1 MEIASQED
9 HDMPIPL
16 NTTFGGG
23 GGGGG
28 SHGHMIYHHH
38 DHHVASSAPPTHNN
52 NITTQPPQMPLHG
65 NGHGNNYDHHH
76 HLQSPHQVGYNA
88 IIKKPMIKYKECLKN
103 HAAAMGGN
111 ATDGCGEFMPSGED
125 GSIEALTCSACSCHR
140 NFHRK
145 EVEGE
150 PAASAISPYHQPR
163 KLMLGHHNKIRSAM
177 PHQMIM
183 PIGVSNYR
191 YMHNNS
197 ESDDFME
204 EDGVTTVSRPQPHQ
218 PYNQKKR
225 FRTKFTPEQKEKML
239 SFAEKVGWKI
249 QRQEDCV
256 VQRFCEEIGVKR
268 RVLKVWMHNNKLHF
282 SKKNNDNNINL
293 EDNDNE
299 KINNLNN
306 VDLSGNNDITKIVP

>member
-16 NTTFGGG
+16 STTFFGSGGG
-23 GGGGG
+23 
-28 SHGHMIYHHH
+28 HGHMIHHHH
-38 DHHVASSAPPTHNN
+38 DRDAADSAPPTHNN
-52 NITTQPPQMPLHG
+52 NNITTTPPPQMPLHA
-65 NGHGNNYDHHH
+65 NGHGNNNDDHH
-76 HLQSPHQVGYNA
+76 QDPHRVGYNA
-88 IIKKPMIKYKECLKN
+88 IIKKPMIRYKECLKN

-150 PAASAISPYHQPR
+150 TAATAISSYHQPPPPR
-163 KLMLGHHNKIRSAM
+163 KLMVNHHNVRSAM

-183 PIGVSNYR
+183 PIGVSNHR
-191 YMHNNS
+191 YMHNL

-204 EDGVTTVSRPQPHQ
+204 QDGVTTASRPP

-225 FRTKFTPEQKEKML
+225 FRTKFTPEQKEKMR
-239 SFAEKVGWKI
+239 SFAEQVEWKI
-249 QRQEDCV
+249 QRQEDSV

-282 SKKNNDNNINL
+282 SNKNTSNNINL
-293 EDNDNE
+293 EGNDND
-299 KINNLNN
+299 KINNVNN
-306 VDLSGNNDITKIVP
+306 VDVSGNNDMI

>member
-16 NTTFGGG
+16 NTAFVGGG
-23 GGGGG
+23 GG
-28 SHGHMIYHHH
+28 HGHMIHHHH
-38 DHHVASSAPPTHNN
+38 DHHAANSAPPTHNNNN

-65 NGHGNNYDHHH
+65 NGHGNNHDHRQHQDPHH
-76 HLQSPHQVGYNA
+76 VSYNA
-88 IIKKPMIKYKECLKN
+88 IIKKPIITYKECLKN

-125 GSIEALTCSACSCHR
+125 GSIEALTCSACNCHR

-150 PAASAISPYHQPR
+150 TATTAISSFHQPPPPR
-163 KLMLGHHNKIRSAM
+163 KLMLNHHNIRSAM

-183 PIGVSNYR
+183 PVGVSNYR
-191 YMHNNS
+191 YMHHS

-204 EDGVTTVSRPQPHQ
+204 EDGVTTASRPP

-239 SFAEKVGWKI
+239 SFAEKVGWKL
-249 QRQEDCV
+249 QRQEDSV

-282 SKKNNDNNINL
+282 SKKDSSNSINL

-299 KINNLNN
+299 KINNVNN
-306 VDLSGNNDITKIVP
+306 VDLSGNIDMTKIVP

>member
-1 MEIASQED
+1 MEIASQDQD

-16 NTTFGGG
+16 STTFVGGG
-23 GGGGG
+23 G
-28 SHGHMIYHHH
+28 HGHMIHHHH
-38 DHHVASSAPPTHNN
+38 DHHAANSAPPTHNIN
-52 NITTQPPQMPLHG
+52 NNTTTQPPQMPLHG
-65 NGHGNNYDHHH
+65 NGHGNSHDHHPH
-76 HLQSPHQVGYNA
+76 HQDPHHVGYNA

-103 HAAAMGGN
+103 HAAAIGGN

-125 GSIEALTCSACSCHR
+125 GSIEALTCSACNCHR

-150 PAASAISPYHQPR
+150 STATAISSFHQPPPPR
-163 KLMLGHHNKIRSAM
+163 KLMLNHHNIRSAM

-191 YMHNNS
+191 YMHNS
-197 ESDDFME
+197 ESEDFME
-204 EDGVTTVSRPQPHQ
+204 EDGVTTASRPLPHP

-239 SFAEKVGWKI
+239 SFAERVGWKI

-282 SKKNNDNNINL
+282 SKKNNINL